1 RGSSPLVRPS
11 HDGTAERDRRA
22 SLPIGGAMAVYSGDA
37 VTGTLRRIF
46 LWMASN
52 RWLRYH
58 LPRLGFARRAVLR
71 FMPGEDSESALRAG
85 KDFQKDGIAVVFT
98 RLGEKIKR
106 LEEDVEGAEHYIGIS
121 G

>member
-1 RGSSPLVRPS
+1 
-11 HDGTAERDRRA
+11 
-22 SLPIGGAMAVYSGDA
+22 IAVYSGDA

-85 KDFQKDGIAVVFT
+85 KDFQKDGISVVFT
-98 RLGEKIKR
+98 RFGENITPLEDADEVAQHYLGLTERISAEGLDGQLPRKR
-106 LEEDVEGAEHYIGIS
+106 TQLGV
-121 G
+121 